1 MACAVV
7 ALSACESGQRPDSS
21 AADGSAV
28 HAGDSEVVVLDDDLR
43 RLLEFSPAT
52 RIRVGGR
59 PLQVEVIGRN
69 LAANAF
75 LIDYRF
81 VFFDDQ
87 GHAVAA
93 SDEWT
98 IVRLD
103 PGAATTLRGVAADGS
118 ASAHHLEV
126 RWAR

>member
-1 MACAVV
+1 M
-7 ALSACESGQRPDSS
+7 
-21 AADGSAV
+21 
-28 HAGDSEVVVLDDDLR
+28 VLDDDLR
-43 RLLEFSPAT
+43 QLVEFTPAT

-59 PLQVEVIGRN
+59 PLQVETICRN

-81 VFFDDQ
+81 VFIDEQ
-87 GHAVAA
+87 GQVVGA

-98 IVRLD
+98 IIRLD
-103 PGAATTLRGVAADGS
+103 PGEATTLRGVAGDGS
-118 ASAHHLEV
+118 ASSHHLEV